1 MALIIMF
8 FDMKV
13 EVVALSSY
21 EEKEEK
27 FKEEVA
33 LLLLEAIHY
42 VSDSFWPLHF
52 FLLVLICGVYLYIYV
67 HG

>member
-1 MALIIMF
+1 MPCVLYNVLIRQSTFSLIIVF

-33 LLLLEAIHY
+33 L
-42 VSDSFWPLHF
+42 F
-52 FLLVLICGVYLYIYV
+52 F
-67 HG
+67 